1 MNKRILFV
9 ALTVLM
15 LITAFLTV
23 SASANSIGDVDGDGS
38 ITAADARLALRASV
52 KLETLTDA
60 QTKAAD
66 VDGQPGITAADARL
80 ILRAS
85 VKLEE
90 LKDPHTHSFTG
101 KVTKAA
107 TCTAEGVKT
116 FTCECG
122 EDTYTEKIPATGHS
136 YDKGV
141 VTLPTCTAEGY
152 TTYTCSSCKHSYN
165 ADTVKA
171 NGHTEV
177 KDKAV
182 AATCTKTGLTEG
194 KHCSVCG
201 TVFTAQSVVPATG
214 HNMKET
220 AKAVAATC
228 TTNGKTAVFTCS
240 NNCGTTTGGTVVYAE
255 GHKFSTTVNATEAT
269 CETNGNEAYKS
280 CTVCN
285 KFFAAAEDK
294 MSENT
299 KENADAFTTPKNK
312 NNHADLKTV
321 TAKTPTCTEDGYK
334 AYEYCTEC
342 DYTTY
347 EKDEAKGHSF
357 SATVN
362 ATDATCATNG
372 NEAYKSC
379 TVCNKFFAA
388 SADNMS
394 TDAKANADAFATPKN
409 KNNHADLKTV
419 TAKTPTCTEDGYKA
433 YEYCTKCDYT
443 TYEKDEAKG
452 HSFSAITEAK
462 AATCIATGNKAYKS
476 CTVCNKFFAEA
487 EDKMSENAKDSA
499 DAFTTAIDST
509 NHAAVL
515 TQVEAQA
522 PTCTEIGWYAYE
534 YCSECDYTT
543 YEEIPELGHSTTEEG
558 DKEPTCTEP
567 GYCTRCET
575 ELPAI
580 ATGHDLVSKTVN
592 HTCFDDGYTVD
603 ICTRCDYYENL
614 QTPDNLK
621 APGHHSFDEENIKVV
636 AATCTTQGYK
646 EKTCTASYWL
656 ENEEGVL
663 ELMPCGVKEKFDIVD
678 ELGHSLLWETNEEAS
693 CTKTGLKTGTCTRD
707 NCNYTT
713 TEIIPLKA
721 HSPSATAITVPGEG
735 DTYCKLVIECT
746 VCHTALQE
754 DSTQGHR
761 IEFEYDYVADD
772 EICTTDAT
780 GTKRCMVCNYV
791 EENVLIAKATGHE
804 GNISDYTPAT
814 CTKDGYAVIG
824 HCTTCNKEINGGF
837 VIPATGHTTSGIAT
851 CTTDV
856 RCMICNEVVEEK
868 LGHNFKV
875 RALAY
880 NTDIDQ
886 FFCTRCGVA
895 TEDTLDTFNALANSI
910 KGTYFR
916 DHFNNP
922 KNGSNRIELIRF
934 SKTTANTTYSRFDFG
949 IYTNTIKDLYDDEM
963 AKNTDNY
970 SPVRTTGI
978 LRNTLPLTNTGVV
991 SLLEAGDID
1000 ASNGIKAEKLN
1011 SLNVRDVL
1019 SAYSDT
1025 YTVGEKN
1032 YDISSYKKVINEEV
1046 IKVTVNVKNEKYSQ
1060 IKNLPDNQSTALEKV
1075 FDLNI
1080 RDDVKEFKDV
1090 NGRLI
1095 LEEQDKGDGYEITM
1109 SMELLEIESDATVTY
1124 YFAAD
1129 TYEPILAVYNAKIIM
1144 DQTIDMNFKIGL
1156 FSLNGEI
1163 DPVITTN
1170 YSYAYLFPNF
1180 FA

>member
-1 MNKRILFV
+1 MKKRIMFV
-9 ALTVLM
+9 AVTVLV
-15 LITAFLTV
+15 LLLAFSTV
-23 SASANSIGDVDGDGS
+23 LASANSIGDVDGDGS

-101 KVTKAA
+101 TVTKAA

-122 EDTYTEKIPATGHS
+122 EGTYTEKIPATGHS
-136 YDKGV
+136 YDKGI

-165 ADTVKA
+165 ADTIKA
-171 NGHTEV
+171 KGHTEV

-201 TVFTAQSVVPATG
+201 TVLTAQSVVPATG

-240 NNCGTTTGGTVVYAE
+240 NNCGTTTGGTVVSAT
-255 GHKFSTTVNATEAT
+255 GHN
-269 CETNGNEAYKS
+269 
-280 CTVCN
+280 
-285 KFFAAAEDK
+285 
-294 MSENT
+294 M
-299 KENADAFTTPKNK
+299 KE
-312 NNHADLKTV
+312 
-321 TAKTPTCTEDGYK
+321 TAKAVEPTCT
-334 AYEYCTEC
+334 
-342 DYTTY
+342 
-347 EKDEAKGHSF
+347 
-357 SATVN
+357 VN
-362 ATDATCATNG
+362 GKTAVLTCANNCGKTEG
-372 NEAYKSC
+372 GT
-379 TVCNKFFAA
+379 TVLATGHDMKE
-388 SADNMS
+388 
-394 TDAKANADAFATPKN
+394 TAKAVA
-409 KNNHADLKTV
+409 
-419 TAKTPTCTEDGYKA
+419 PTCTVNGKTA
-433 YEYCTKCDYT
+433 VLTCANNCGK
-443 TYEKDEAKG
+443 
-452 HSFSAITEAK
+452 TEGGD
-462 AATCIATGNKAYKS
+462 TVPATG
-476 CTVCNKFFAEA
+476 
-487 EDKMSENAKDSA
+487 
-499 DAFTTAIDST
+499 
-509 NHAAVL
+509 HAL
-515 TQVEAQA
+515 TQVEAKPA
-522 PTCTEIGWYAYE
+522 ACEAIGWNAYE

-543 YEEIPELGHSTTEEG
+543 YEEIPATGHNMQKTADAVPPTCTEDGKTEVLTCANNCGKTEGGATVSATGHDMKETAKAVAPTCTVDGKTAVLTCANNCGKTEGGDTVPATGHTLTQVEAQAPDCTEIGWNAYEYCSECDYTTYEEIPALGHSTTEEG
-558 DKEPTCTEP
+558 DKEPSCTEP

-580 ATGHDLVSKTVN
+580 ATGHDLVYKEVN
-592 HTCFDDGYTVD
+592 HTCFDDGYTVYM
-603 ICTRCDYYENL
+603 CTKCDYYENL
-614 QTPDNLK
+614 QTPENLK
-621 APGHHSFDEENIKVV
+621 APGYHSFDEENIKIV

-663 ELMPCGVKEKFDIVD
+663 ELMPCGVTEKFDIVD
-678 ELGHSLLWETNEEAS
+678 ELGHSLSWETNEEAS
-693 CTKTGLKTGTCTRD
+693 CTATGLKTGTCTRD
-707 NCNYTT
+707 NCSYTT

-746 VCHTALQE
+746 VCHAVLQE

-761 IEFEYDYVADD
+761 IEFEYDYVEDE

-804 GNISDYTPAT
+804 GNITNYTPAT
-814 CTKDGYAVIG
+814 CTENGYAEIG
-824 HCTTCNKEINGGF
+824 YCTTCNKEINGGF
-837 VIPATGHTTSGIAT
+837 VIYATGHTTSGIAT

-856 RCMICNEVVEEK
+856 RCMICNEVVEER

-922 KNGSNRIELIRF
+922 KNGSDRIELIRF
-934 SKTTANTTYSRFDFG
+934 SKTKANTTYSRFDFG
-949 IYTNTIKDLYDDEM
+949 RYTNTIKGLYDDEM

-970 SPVRTTGI
+970 TPVRTTGT
-978 LRNTLPLTNTGVV
+978 LKNMLPLTYTGVV
-991 SLLEAGDID
+991 SLLEAGDIE

-1019 SAYSDT
+1019 SAYADT

-1032 YDISSYKKVINEEV
+1032 YDISSYKKVIDEEV

-1060 IKNLPDNQSTALEKV
+1060 IKTLPNNQRTALEKV
-1075 FDLNI
+1075 LDLDI

-1095 LEEQDKGDGYEITM
+1095 LEEQDKGEGYEITM
-1109 SMELLEIESDATVTY
+1109 SMELLEIESDAIVTY

-1129 TYEPILAVYNAKIIM
+1129 TYEPILAVYNADITM
-1144 DQTIDMNFKIGL
+1144 DQTIDMTFKIGL
-1156 FSLNGEI
+1156 FSLKGEI

-1170 YSYAYLFPNF
+1170 YSYVYLFPNF